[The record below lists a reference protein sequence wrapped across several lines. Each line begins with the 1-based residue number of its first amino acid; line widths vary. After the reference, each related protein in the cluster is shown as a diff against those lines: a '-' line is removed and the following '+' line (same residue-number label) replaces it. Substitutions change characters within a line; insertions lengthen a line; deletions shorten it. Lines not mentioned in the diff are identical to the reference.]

1 MRPDLAIEAILVH
14 AEIRRRI
21 AETNKA
27 RLDGDG
33 ARRRFS
39 GDHKLNDPCGSR
51 RLGLSCHV
59 WHMFTRAGNKGGWGI
74 ALNSAE
80 LRRRLNN

>member
-21 AETNKA
+21 AETNEA
-27 RLDGDG
+27 RLDCDD

-39 GDHKLNDPCGSR
+39 GDHKLNDPVRFPSFRAKLSR
-51 RLGLSCHV
+51 VADHYT
-59 WHMFTRAGNKGGWGI
+59 WAQ
-74 ALNSAE
+74 
-80 LRRRLNN
+80 

>member
-21 AETNKA
+21 AETNEA

-33 ARRRFS
+33 ARQRFEA
-39 GDHKLNDPCGSR
+39 DHE
-51 RLGLSCHV
+51 LSDLCV
-59 WHMFTRAGNKGGWGI
+59 VPVV
-74 ALNSAE
+74 
-80 LRRRLNN
+80 